1 MKDHANG
8 QNNIGLSPAA
18 VLPES
23 AMPYPRLCA
32 HRGFSAALPENTM
45 PSFGAAIALG
55 APEIEFDVRFTSN
68 GVPVVCHDDR
78 IDRVACGSGL
88 VNEHTLE
95 EIERLD
101 AGSKFSPVFA
111 GVTIPTLEEV
121 LSKFS
126 RHAVINLHLK
136 PLQGAYPADK
146 LETIVGL
153 LDRYGQLDHVYLMGS
168 PDVMK
173 TALEVAP
180 EIPRCMGAGLP
191 GRKLE
196 ETAWQIVDR
205 AIKWQCRKVQLF
217 KPYFDDR
224 MIDRAHENGI
234 LCNFFWSDEPEEAET
249 LYQMGID
256 TVLTNNYLKIM
267 PVWKRFLHS
276 RAPL

>member
-1 MKDHANG
+1 M
-8 QNNIGLSPAA
+8 SPAA
-18 VLPES
+18 VLSES

-45 PSFGAAIALG
+45 LSFGAAIALG
-55 APEIEFDVRFTSN
+55 APEIEFDVRFTSD

-78 IDRVACGSGL
+78 IDRIADGEGL
-88 VNEHTLE
+88 VNEHTLD

-111 GVTIPTLEEV
+111 GVTIPTFEEV
-121 LSKFS
+121 LAKFS
-126 RHAVINLHLK
+126 RHAIINLHLK
-136 PLQGAYPADK
+136 SLHGPYPADK

-153 LDRYGQLDHVYLMGS
+153 LDRYGQLDHVYLMGA

-196 ETAWQIVDR
+196 ETAWEIVDR
-205 AIKWQCRKVQLF
+205 AIEWQCRKVQLF
-217 KPYFDDR
+217 KPYFDEK
-224 MIDRAHENGI
+224 MIARAHENGI
-234 LCNFFWSDEPEEAET
+234 LCNFFWSDDPAEAKK
-249 LYQMGID
+249 LYQLGID
-256 TVLTNNYLKIM
+256 TILTNDYLKIS
-267 PVWKRFLHS
+267 PVWKRFS
-276 RAPL
+276 KTGQNV